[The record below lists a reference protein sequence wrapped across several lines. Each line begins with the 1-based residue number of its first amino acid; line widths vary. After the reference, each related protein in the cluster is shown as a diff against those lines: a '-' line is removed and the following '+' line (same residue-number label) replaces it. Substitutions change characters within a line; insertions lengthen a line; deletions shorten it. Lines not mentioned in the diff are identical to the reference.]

1 MTSFWQSSVSSIF
14 NEYNVL
20 DEISELKWFISILT
34 MATKK
39 GTEK

>member
-20 DEISELKWFISILT
+20 DEISELKWFISICNNGYE
-34 MATKK
+34 K
-39 GTEK
+39 GHEK